1 MRPVPLTQLL
11 IPAAGM
17 GLRLG
22 CESPKALIDLAGQP
36 LIVRTLERFRSL
48 GLVDGAVIIVPEG
61 HEPAFRS
68 VLAEAFPSMAFGLVH
83 GGAERQIS
91 VSNGLR
97 ALDAATEI
105 VAIHDAARPFVS
117 TASVAESIEAADR
130 IGAATVA
137 VPSIDTILVGDADAF
152 LIDTP
157 DRARLWGC
165 QTPQTFR
172 VSVIR
177 EAHAAAKEADYLGT
191 DDATLVQRMGH
202 TVKLVR
208 GTPLNFKVTTP
219 EDLAL
224 ARCVVEKGLA

>member
-1 MRPVPLTQLL
+1 MPRTQLL

-22 CESPKALIDLAGQP
+22 CDGPKALIDVAGKP
-36 LIVRTLERFRSL
+36 LLVRTLERFQPLNLLS
-48 GLVDGAVIIVPEG
+48 GTVVIVPAGFEA
-61 HEPAFRS
+61 AFEAA
-68 VLAEAFPSMAFGLVH
+68 LEKAFPRVPISLVT

-91 VSNGLR
+91 VSNGLN
-97 ALDAATEI
+97 ALGTDTEI

-117 TASVAESIEAADR
+117 TESVAESIEAADQF
-130 IGAATVA
+130 GAATVA
-137 VPSIDTILVGDADAF
+137 VPSIDTILVGDADSF

-157 DRARLWGC
+157 DRARLWAC

-177 EAHAAAKEADYLGT
+177 EAHAAAKQADYLGT
-191 DDATLVQRMGH
+191 DDATLVQRTGH

>member
-1 MRPVPLTQLL
+1 MPRTQLL

-22 CESPKALIDLAGQP
+22 CDGPKALIDVAGKP
-36 LIVRTLERFRSL
+36 LLVRTLERFRPL
-48 GLVDGAVIIVPEG
+48 NLLPGTVVIVPAGFEA
-61 HEPAFRS
+61 AFEAA
-68 VLAEAFPSMAFGLVH
+68 LEEAFPWVPISLVT

-91 VSNGLR
+91 VSNGLN
-97 ALDAATEI
+97 ALAPDTEI

-117 TASVAESIEAADR
+117 TESVAESIEAADQF
-130 IGAATVA
+130 GAATVA
-137 VPSIDTILVGDADAF
+137 VPSIDTILVGDADSF

-157 DRARLWGC
+157 DRARLWAC

-177 EAHAAAKEADYLGT
+177 EAHAAAKQADYLGT
-191 DDATLVQRMGH
+191 DDATLVQRTGH